1 MAIASI
7 SSNYIGRKKDI
18 SIFQYPDA
26 SKLGEQTVAPK
37 FGKSARFCTGVQK
50 VVQAYAVILMTNLS
64 SQENYPSFG
73 TDFLY
78 TLQGGISPVDSLL
91 AAQVFNIASYKA
103 VSTLKTYQASND
115 SIPLDEQIASAELTN
130 ISLYGGQAAFDV
142 TIKTEAGDNV
152 EFIVP
157 LPK

>member
-1 MAIASI
+1 MPASSI
-7 SSNYIGRKKDI
+7 SSNYSGRKKDI

-26 SKLGEQTVAPK
+26 ALLGEQTVAPK
-37 FGKSARFCTGVQK
+37 FGKNARFCTGVQK
-50 VVQAYAVILMTNLS
+50 IVQAYAVILMTNIS
-64 SQENYPSFG
+64 SQVNYPGFG
-73 TDFLY
+73 TNFLY
-78 TLQGGISPVDSLL
+78 TLQGGVSPVDYLRAS
-91 AAQVFNIASYKA
+91 QIFNLASYDALGSLKA
-103 VSTLKTYQASND
+103 YQSNRGD
-115 SIPLDEQIASAELTN
+115 IPLDEQIASAELTN